1 MGLLGLPGIRKID
14 GQAMALLQ
22 QNNEIFVMPLDE
34 AGERKLK
41 RLAIG
46 DQVTIAKNGAIKTAK
61 GRSR

>member
-1 MGLLGLPGIRKID
+1 
-14 GQAMALLQ
+14 MALLQ